1 MATPNPT
8 PQQTVNPTPQQTTNP
23 TPTAQQRAAIAARQ
37 SKLAK
42 QRIRDIWT
50 ARMSIQYAEAR
61 KVSHAEVDAA
71 LDTIT
76 WQKEYEIAGK
86 NTHVNIP
93 LHFHIYL
100 F

>member
-8 PQQTVNPTPQQTTNP
+8 PQQMPNP
-23 TPTAQQRAAIAARQ
+23 TPTAQQRAAIAAQQ

-50 ARMSIQYAEAR
+50 AGMSIKYSDAR

-71 LDTIT
+71 LETMT
-76 WQKEYEIAGK
+76 WENEYEIPGK
-86 NTHVNIP
+86 NTHVNI
-93 LHFHIYL
+93 L

>member
-8 PQQTVNPTPQQTTNP
+8 PQQMPNP
-23 TPTAQQRAAIAARQ
+23 TPTAQQRAAIAAQQ

-50 ARMSIQYAEAR
+50 AHMSINYSDAR

-71 LDTIT
+71 LETTT
-76 WQKEYEIAGK
+76 WEKEYEIPGK
-86 NTHVNIP
+86 NTHVNI
-93 LHFHIYL
+93 L

>member
-8 PQQTVNPTPQQTTNP
+8 PQQTPNP
-23 TPTAQQRAAIAARQ
+23 TPTAQQRAAIAAQQ

-50 ARMSIQYAEAR
+50 ARMSINYSDAR

-71 LDTIT
+71 LETAT
-76 WQKEYEIAGK
+76 WEKEYEIPRK
-86 NTHVNIP
+86 NTHVNIV
-93 LHFHIYL
+93 F
-100 F
+100 

>member
-1 MATPNPT
+1 MATPNRT
-8 PQQTVNPTPQQTTNP
+8 PQQMPNP
-23 TPTAQQRAAIAARQ
+23 TPTAQQRAAIAAQQ

-50 ARMSIQYAEAR
+50 ARMSINYSDAW

-71 LDTIT
+71 LETAT
-76 WQKEYEIAGK
+76 WEKEYEIPRK
-86 NTHVNIP
+86 NTHVNI
-93 LHFHIYL
+93 L